1 MDEIPEI
8 HIKDKKDE
16 LFYLNEYRYEIHK
29 KIIDVVEHAF
39 DNDLE
44 VVPVLKIT
52 HDIEKYSMFLTI
64 QKQQWG
70 EGLEKCIRYFE
81 RIEDYEL
88 CEKTNKLIKKIKN
101 GDT

>member
-16 LFYLNEYRYEIHK
+16 LFYLNEYRYNIHK
-29 KIIDVVEHAF
+29 KMIEIIDHAF

-44 VVPVLKIT
+44 VVPVLKII
-52 HDIEKYSMFLTI
+52 HEVEKYSMFLTI
-64 QKQQWG
+64 EKHNWQ
-70 EGLEKCIRYFE
+70 EGLEKCIKYFE

-88 CEKTNKLIKKIKN
+88 CEKTNKLIKKIKD

>member
-64 QKQQWG
+64 EKDGWM
-70 EGLEKCIRYFE
+70 EGLDKCIKYFE
-81 RIEDYEL
+81 DIEDYEM
-88 CEKTNKLIKKIKN
+88 CTITNKLIKKIKN

>member
-16 LFYLNEYRYEIHK
+16 LFYLNEYRYNIHK
-29 KIIDVVEHAF
+29 KMIEIIEHAF

-44 VVPVLKIT
+44 VVPVLKII
-52 HDIEKYSMFLTI
+52 HDIENYSMFLTI
-64 QKQQWG
+64 EKDQWE
-70 EGLEKCIRYFE
+70 EGLEKARLYFE
-81 RIEDYEL
+81 EKEDYEL
-88 CEKTNKLIKKIKN
+88 CEKTNKLIKKIKH